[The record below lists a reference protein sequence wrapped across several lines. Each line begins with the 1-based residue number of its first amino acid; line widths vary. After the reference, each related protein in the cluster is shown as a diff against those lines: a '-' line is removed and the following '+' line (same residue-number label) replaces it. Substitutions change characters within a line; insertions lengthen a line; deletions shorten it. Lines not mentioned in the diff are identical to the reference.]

1 MRKKVKPA
9 RKFFHW
15 CSTTIQFC
23 QISKNFYLLQSSTE
37 VKEISPSKSIFPAY
51 RRTKNLKEMLAPLKF
66 RVTSNRNQREENRGC
81 KKCHKKCDLCKN
93 YLIQA
98 SKFQTSTIGRQY
110 PIQQVLSC
118 SSRNVIYLTTCAKC
132 NLQYVGSTSTEFK
145 VRFRNHK
152 SNMLKNKRTC
162 ELTIHF
168 NDSEHE
174 ISHINFSIIEQ
185 IRSFENSLHLE
196 RLLLTR
202 EAYWTPQL
210 FTLNPHG
217 LDMISNLDQNTA
229 LITTIE

>member
-1 MRKKVKPA
+1 
-9 RKFFHW
+9 
-15 CSTTIQFC
+15 
-23 QISKNFYLLQSSTE
+23 
-37 VKEISPSKSIFPAY
+37 
-51 RRTKNLKEMLAPLKF
+51 
-66 RVTSNRNQREENRGC
+66 
-81 KKCHKKCDLCKN
+81 
-93 YLIQA
+93 
-98 SKFQTSTIGRQY
+98 
-110 PIQQVLSC
+110 
-118 SSRNVIYLTTCAKC
+118 
-132 NLQYVGSTSTEFK
+132 
-145 VRFRNHK
+145 
-152 SNMLKNKRTC
+152 MLKNKRTC